1 MLSLRFVVCEECGQ
15 VFFLCSE
22 CDRGRCY
29 CCDSCRELSR
39 IQIERRARLAYAR
52 SKEGIRGNAD
62 RQQDFRDRRKAAAQI
77 VTDRGRENF
86 AIGATLPLPQAD
98 AFNPEVVP
106 AGGEE
111 SDYDIGM
118 DGNCAGA
125 WCHQVDC
132 ASSAGYGDLKARL
145 NPRPQ
150 HPRALATLLEAVA
163 LWEGMP
169 VRAALCVDERE
180 PGCASTFYREA
191 FPGYEQTPLY
201 DLAVVAREHRRQRN
215 DGLGGMG
222 GFQDLCRMV
231 IREVAR

>member
-1 MLSLRFVVCEECGQ
+1 MTSVWM
-15 VFFLCSE
+15 
-22 CDRGRCY
+22 
-29 CCDSCRELSR
+29 
-39 IQIERRARLAYAR
+39 
-52 SKEGIRGNAD
+52 GIAPGL
-62 RQQDFRDRRKAAAQI
+62 
-77 VTDRGRENF
+77 
-86 AIGATLPLPQAD
+86 GATKLIALHRPDTA
-98 AFNPEVVP
+98 
-106 AGGEE
+106 
-111 SDYDIGM
+111 I
-118 DGNCAGA
+118 
-125 WCHQVDC
+125 
-132 ASSAGYGDLKARL
+132 LKARL